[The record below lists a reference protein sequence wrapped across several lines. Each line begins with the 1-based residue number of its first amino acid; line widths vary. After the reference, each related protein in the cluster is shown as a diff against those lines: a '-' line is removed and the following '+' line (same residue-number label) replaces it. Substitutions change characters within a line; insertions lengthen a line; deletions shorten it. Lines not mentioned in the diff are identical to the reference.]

1 MKQLLAALLSVAF
14 AGTVLA
20 QGQPGIRLAQGTDAP
35 KAEGKSADKGAT
47 KTSSKKSSKK
57 KGSKGKSKSSA
68 KAGDE
73 KKS

>member
-1 MKQLLAALLSVAF
+1 MKQLFAALLSLAF

-20 QGQPGIRLAQGTDAP
+20 QGQPRIQVAQGTDAP
-35 KAEGKSADKGAT
+35 KAEGKSAYKGAS

-57 KGSKGKSKSSA
+57 KGTKGKSKSAA